1 MGFKEEIKK
10 ELADIK
16 QLIGDGIAQIR
27 GTSGATAGFGSD
39 FTLNDDCAHAA
50 TGRIYNLFD
59 RDGNSLMDNPN
70 ARFEVTVKSTGDK
83 SWGKDFK
90 DVLPSNPDD
99 NMSCSIPTSL
109 GHNSTDVTI
118 KVWAMQDD
126 DALDMTGATGT
137 VHVNYNT
144 KPV

>member
-1 MGFKEEIKK
+1 MIRVV
-10 ELADIK
+10 
-16 QLIGDGIAQIR
+16 DG
-27 GTSGATAGFGSD
+27 
-39 FTLNDDCAHAA
+39 DDCAHAA

>member
-1 MGFKEEIKK
+1 
-10 ELADIK
+10 
-16 QLIGDGIAQIR
+16 
-27 GTSGATAGFGSD
+27 
-39 FTLNDDCAHAA
+39 
-50 TGRIYNLFD
+50 
-59 RDGNSLMDNPN
+59 
-70 ARFEVTVKSTGDK
+70 
-83 SWGKDFK
+83 
-90 DVLPSNPDD
+90 
-99 NMSCSIPTSL
+99 MSCSIPTSL